1 MLDKWRKLHIDR
13 VIETT
18 NNLYKQK
25 HSICKKCHKMD
36 NINCLFCYCPLY
48 EDENCGGNYI
58 ILENGLKDCSK
69 CTLPHTEEFVRRQLL
84 FLYETQEDKWKQ
96 SNG

>member
-13 VIETT
+13 VIEAT
-18 NNLYKQK
+18 NNLYQQK

-36 NINCLFCYCPLY
+36 SINCLFCYCPLY

-58 ILENGLKDCSK
+58 ILENGLKDCGK
-69 CTLPHTEEFVRRQLL
+69 CTLPHTEEFVKQQLL
-84 FLYETQEDKWKQ
+84 FLYETQEEEW
-96 SNG
+96 N

>member
-13 VIETT
+13 VIEAT

-36 NINCLFCYCPLY
+36 SINCMFCYCPLY

-69 CTLPHTEEFVRRQLL
+69 CIIPHTEEFVRRQLL
-84 FLYETQEDKWKQ
+84 FLYETQEDKWK
-96 SNG
+96 